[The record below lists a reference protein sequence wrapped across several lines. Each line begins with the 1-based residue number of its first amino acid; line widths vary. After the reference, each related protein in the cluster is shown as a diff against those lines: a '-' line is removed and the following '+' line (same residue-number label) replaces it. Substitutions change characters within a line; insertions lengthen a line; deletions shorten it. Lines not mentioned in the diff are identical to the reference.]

1 MLNILFWMTL
11 LFITAVILITVWI
24 REAEERM
31 LAKSDRKAQVQGKL
45 TGDEPSARNKSQA
58 HTQTQAEMLRQ
69 VPVSQQSLEF
79 FTIPTRTLPTKLAAQ
94 TSQAPDLYK
103 PFEETPCEI
112 FDLTGHRV
120 A

>member
-31 LAKSDRKAQVQGKL
+31 LAKSDRKAQGQGKL
-45 TGDEPSARNKSQA
+45 TGAEPSARNKSQA
-58 HTQTQAEMLRQ
+58 HTQAAMLHQ

-94 TSQAPDLYK
+94 KSQAPDLYK